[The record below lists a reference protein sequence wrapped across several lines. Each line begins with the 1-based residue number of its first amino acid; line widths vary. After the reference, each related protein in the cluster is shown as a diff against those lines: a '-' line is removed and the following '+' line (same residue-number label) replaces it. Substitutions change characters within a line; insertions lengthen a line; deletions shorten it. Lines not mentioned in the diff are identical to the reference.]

1 MKTIMSVFV
10 TILECI
16 IGAAL
21 ALALT
26 FGLFHFG
33 SMVAYNADVHAKAEK
48 ASAWSLGLE
57 SVDDATR
64 SIKAIYT
71 YDDYVNKHIDHAC
84 DKVCDYIDIVVASI
98 DDILN

>member
-1 MKTIMSVFV
+1 MKTIMNVMITV
-10 TILECI
+10 MECI

-48 ASAWSLGLE
+48 ASAWTMGLE
-57 SVDDATR
+57 SVDDATK
-64 SIKAIYT
+64 SIKKIYT
-71 YDDYVNKHIDHAC
+71 YDQYVDKHIDHAA